1 MSDASEQSSAA
12 NEPLANDVGSQLAKA
27 NRYAFSLWAG
37 SQNVL
42 LDELVFAGNEWLERT
57 IAETR
62 IFDEF
67 VSKLAKA
74 HSVKDLGKMYQECA
88 KHQLDFVRRDAERL
102 LKHSDRVVDSTLK
115 LLETWRQN

>member
-67 VSKLAKA
+67 VSKLAEA
-74 HSVKDLGKMYQECA
+74 H
-88 KHQLDFVRRDAERL
+88 
-102 LKHSDRVVDSTLK
+102 
-115 LLETWRQN
+115 

>member
-67 VSKLAKA
+67 VSKLAEA
-74 HSVKDLGKMYQECA
+74 HLSRISGRCIRSA
-88 KHQLDFVRRDAERL
+88 P
-102 LKHSDRVVDSTLK
+102 SISWTLFGAMPSGS
-115 LLETWRQN
+115 